1 METTWRACISDTDQV
16 LGFALSSMF
25 IRHAFDE
32 KSKQVAQSM
41 VDQVKTAFKDNLPEL
56 HWMDE
61 ATRVLAK
68 DKVRSELLRFGEPGR
83 AEGRACSSVE

>member
-41 VDQVKTAFKDNLPEL
+41 VDQVKTAFKDNLPQL

-68 DKVRSELLRFGEPGR
+68 DKVC
-83 AEGRACSSVE
+83 A